1 MRSKVEHG
9 GDIYRNYNN
18 RRIHLDF
25 SVNVNPLGM
34 PEEARAAAA
43 AALEECVRYPD
54 IRAGETVRAIALH
67 ENVPAEWILVGNG
80 AAELLYAA
88 AHAVGKLSR
97 MAVTQGDGKLSR
109 MAVTQED
116 EKLSRIDGKQRE
128 SLHGLVQDPTFE
140 EYGAALKAAGLR
152 EKRFAC
158 LGELTE
164 EKCAELLH
172 EIGEDT
178 GIVFWCNP
186 NNPTGILTEKK
197 LLVSV
202 ADRCRETG
210 TVLCIDECFLSF
222 VREEADYT
230 MKDLLAEYPNLM
242 ILRAF
247 TKFYGMPGLRLGYL
261 MTSGEKLRK
270 EIRMQMQPW
279 NTSIIAQAAGV
290 AALNAEKYAEET
302 VTLIERERTWLAE
315 QIRAGLSPE
324 IYVGAANYIFFRAE
338 EGLKEKLAER
348 GILIRTYSRSDSEV
362 LKESLQKYEHEEQQ
376 AFYRIAVRTHE
387 ENEELIRCWKEV
399 LSNA

>member
-34 PEEARAAAA
+34 PEEAREAAA

-67 ENVPAEWILVGNG
+67 ENVPAEWVLVGNG

-97 MAVTQGDGKLSR
+97 LA
-109 MAVTQED
+109 
-116 EKLSRIDGKQRE
+116 GKQGE
-128 SLHGLVQDPTFE
+128 GLHGLVQDPTFE

-164 EKCAELLH
+164 EKCAELLR

-186 NNPTGILTEKK
+186 NNPTGILTEKG

-279 NTSIIAQAAGV
+279 NTSIIAQAAGI
-290 AALNAEKYAEET
+290 AALKSEKYAEET
-302 VTLIERERTWLAE
+302 VTLIERERAWLAE

-348 GILIRTYSRSDSEV
+348 GILIRTYSLSDSEV
-362 LKESLQKYEHEEQQ
+362 LKESLQKFENEEQQ

-399 LSNA
+399 LNNA